1 MRHHRDFD
9 GAESSIGPY
18 LSGRH
23 PSRGNEAMRE
33 LKGVALFVARLLL
46 VGALLA
52 VWEAAVRLK
61 LVDAF
66 FTSRPSAIFISF
78 AEGLASGELLG
89 HAGVTAAEMVA
100 GWALGGVLGIVTGF
114 LLGKFERLN
123 ALVDPILYA
132 LNGLPRV
139 ALAPLFMLWFGI
151 GFTSKVAISAS
162 IVYFVCVFATYG
174 GIRSVDHGLVQ
185 AVRVLG
191 ATELQVNRK
200 VVLPSCLPW
209 IFSGLK
215 VSVGMALIG
224 AIVGEFIGARSGVGY
239 YISHS
244 ASLFDTA
251 GVFVG
256 VFLLMAMAVAL
267 NELIKLAERRLL
279 KWRPPAAEA

>member
-1 MRHHRDFD
+1 MWHHRDFD
-9 GAESSIGPY
+9 GAESSIGPV
-18 LSGRH
+18 LLGRH
-23 PSRGNEAMRE
+23 PSWDNEAMRE

-46 VGALLA
+46 VGVILA

-66 FTSRPSAIFISF
+66 FTSRPSAIFASF
-78 AEGLASGELLG
+78 AEGLASGELLN
-89 HAGVTAAEMVA
+89 HTGVTGAEMVA
-100 GWALGGVLGIVTGF
+100 GWALGGALGIATGF
-114 LLGKFERLN
+114 LLGKFESLN
-123 ALVDPILYA
+123 TLLDPIMYA

-139 ALAPLFMLWFGI
+139 ALAPLFILWFGI

-174 GIRSVDHGLVQ
+174 GIRSVDHALVQ

>member
-1 MRHHRDFD
+1 
-9 GAESSIGPY
+9 
-18 LSGRH
+18 
-23 PSRGNEAMRE
+23 MRE
-33 LKGVALFVARLLL
+33 LKGARLLLLRLLL
-46 VGALLA
+46 VGVLLA
-52 VWEAAVRLK
+52 VWEAVVRLRW
-61 LVDAF
+61 VDAF
-66 FTSRPSAIFISF
+66 FVSRPSAIFMSF
-78 AEGLASGELLG
+78 TADLASGELLR
-89 HAGVTAAEMVA
+89 HTGVTAVEMMT
-100 GWALGGVLGIVTGF
+100 GWALGGALGIATGF
-114 LLGKFERLN
+114 LLGKFEGLN
-123 ALVDPILYA
+123 TLVDPILYA

-139 ALAPLFMLWFGI
+139 ALAPLFILWFGI

-174 GIRSVDHGLVQ
+174 GICSVDHSLVQ

-239 YISHS
+239 YISRS

-256 VFLLMAMAVAL
+256 IFLLMGMAVAL
-267 NELIKLAERRLL
+267 NELIKVAERRLL

>member
-1 MRHHRDFD
+1 
-9 GAESSIGPY
+9 
-18 LSGRH
+18 
-23 PSRGNEAMRE
+23 MRE
-33 LKGVALFVARLLL
+33 LKGMRLLL
-46 VGALLA
+46 LRLLLLGVLLV
-52 VWEAAVRLK
+52 VWEGVVRLK
-61 LVDAF
+61 WIDAF
-66 FTSRPSAIFISF
+66 FASRPSAIFTSF
-78 AEGLASGELLG
+78 FADLASGELLH
-89 HAGVTAAEMVA
+89 HAGVTGLEMVV
-100 GWALGGVLGIVTGF
+100 GWALGGALGIATGF
-114 LLGKFERLN
+114 LLGKFEWLN
-123 ALVDPILYA
+123 ALLDPIMYA

-139 ALAPLFMLWFGI
+139 ALAPLFILWFGI
-151 GFTSKVAISAS
+151 GFGSKVAISSS

-191 ATELQVNRK
+191 ASEMQVNRK

-256 VFLLMAMAVAL
+256 IFLLMAMAVAL
-267 NELIKLAERRLL
+267 NELIKVVEHRLL
-279 KWRPPAAEA
+279 KWRPPVAEM